1 MSYFWTLLVFPF
13 GIHNFIYENKTK
25 IDRDAFVHLPSNVV
39 VVPTRNCKAPP
50 VITYVA
56 IPLHLWYTWHM
67 CSYQRNFK
75 CHRDT
80 KTETVPYVSHNI
92 KNYHPRWIDTFDKL
106 PENSWIAHVK
116 YLLFIEHWRTFAI
129 NLFVICASVTLYQ
142 CMNRS
147 TEFQRWRVVWTGE
160 IEIVCSIWIVYCLC
174 SMSMSCFCVCMG
186 IVYKQSANIA

>member
-1 MSYFWTLLVFPF
+1 MPLYICLLILLLFQLEIARRRLLLLMSQYRF
-13 GIHNFIYENKTK
+13 
-25 IDRDAFVHLPSNVV
+25 
-39 VVPTRNCKAPP
+39 
-50 VITYVA
+50 TYDT
-56 IPLHLWYTWHM
+56 PWHM